1 MKFYKYGYIVDF
13 VDIEKE
19 YDNTIEA
26 YIKELEA
33 DMNEN
38 GENEGS
44 LAGLVIDKED
54 INKKYHKYAN
64 ELEDIIST
72 ENPERF
78 SRQLSL
84 YNKETLLKI
93 RRLLNGIKECETEFI
108 LSRAL
113 DYAKQIDA
121 EKNRKLIRA
130 VQDKIDFINLSTR
143 TFDMMSVISND
154 EVVEILYEFIKTKI
168 LILDLG
174 RFTPDNP
181 VYQRFERTVREIQR
195 EIKNNKNKED
205 IKVVK
210 LDQLLQEIFSKLS
223 ISDLSDLDAIT
234 DELLE
239 ALKQA
244 RDINDENDRLAQ
256 IYGGNYAFVKT
267 YQDAV
272 EKYAADKS
280 EIEGMLVYIYHD
292 IKDIMEADTLIVQG
306 RKNFIDSIKHDV
318 TKPLLKAGIYVKIK
332 TFYDQILSEL
342 YTNLQLFR

>member
-1 MKFYKYGYIVDF
+1 
-13 VDIEKE
+13 
-19 YDNTIEA
+19 
-26 YIKELEA
+26 
-33 DMNEN
+33 
-38 GENEGS
+38 
-44 LAGLVIDKED
+44 
-54 INKKYHKYAN
+54 
-64 ELEDIIST
+64 
-72 ENPERF
+72 
-78 SRQLSL
+78 
-84 YNKETLLKI
+84 
-93 RRLLNGIKECETEFI
+93 
-108 LSRAL
+108 
-113 DYAKQIDA
+113 
-121 EKNRKLIRA
+121 
-130 VQDKIDFINLSTR
+130 
-143 TFDMMSVISND
+143 MMSVISND

-181 VYQRFERTVREIQR
+181 VYQRFERTVREIQC